1 MTKGWLDDPVMR
13 GVVTANSPMG
23 RPAQPEEIAGMVLY
37 LGSPLASY
45 SNGGVYIVD
54 GAQTAP

>member
-1 MTKGWLDDPVMR
+1 MTKGWFDDPVMR

-37 LGSPLASY
+37 LASQLASY
-45 SNGGVYIVD
+45 VNGGVYLVD
-54 GAQTAP
+54 GGQTAH